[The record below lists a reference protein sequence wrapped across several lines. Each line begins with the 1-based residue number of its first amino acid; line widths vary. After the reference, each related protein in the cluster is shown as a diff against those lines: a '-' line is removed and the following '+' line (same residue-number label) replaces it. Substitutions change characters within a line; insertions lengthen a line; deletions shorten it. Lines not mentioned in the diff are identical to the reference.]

1 MTKDQRLKL
10 ILNDFATV
18 VLSDSPLIME
28 YRDDKLKEIKALFPA
43 QGVCADCKF
52 EADNYCERGGSPVIR
67 IGNSLSDI
75 TLTEFGCN
83 LFEKKE

>member
-1 MTKDQRLKL
+1 M
-10 ILNDFATV
+10 
-18 VLSDSPLIME
+18 SDI
-28 YRDDKLKEIKALFPA
+28 DDKLLQLAFDLKVGHIGDMAFKDKIKALFPA
-43 QGVCADCKF
+43 QGFCADCKF